1 MNFKS
6 LVPSFGSSNEENLE
20 ELLGYVED
28 LKAETE
34 AKLTLVDTTLEKIK
48 EKLAEIEEVN

>member
-34 AKLTLVDTTLEKIK
+34 ANLTLVDTTLEKIK